1 MKKIFK
7 KIEFKI
13 SACFF
18 VISIL
23 IISLMLFSWY
33 KQSSSK
39 LMTYEKEETSQEV
52 KNASIYVASYLE
64 KNKNLAS
71 LLAMSAESQNIM
83 DDKTDFKN
91 LKDIIKV
98 SEKSD
103 EFIKKIFLVSENGNI
118 ISNEK
123 VNLETN
129 KDMKNISWYKK
140 LINSNNMAFASKADF
155 SKISSDSSKNIIS
168 ISKEIK
174 DKNNKRLGFVVINLS
189 YKFLEDFLSTIN
201 FGKDGYVF
209 ILSSE
214 EELLFKSKNM
224 EDFGKKDYE
233 KLLKKRM
240 KPEKMDFVSSNVFIP
255 NTQWKLVGISF
266 SNAISNLKKQLIES
280 SLILALIVFILTLLV
295 SIFVSKK
302 ISKPIIYLI
311 GEIKK
316 TDKKLYKI
324 KSLPQASSE
333 IQILTK
339 EYNNLIDRIFVLT
352 EDIEKK
358 EEQKR
363 TYQVKALQSQ
373 INPHFLYNT
382 LDTILWLVEF
392 GENEKAIKVTKNLGM
407 LLRNSLNIDEDFVK
421 LDKEIEHA
429 KNYLDIQK
437 IRYDNK
443 FTYEFIK
450 KIETSSLYVPKLIL
464 QPIIENAIYHGIRE
478 KKSKSYIK
486 IIVEKNP
493 EYLIIKI
500 IDNGLGPK
508 EKKENIPTKLG
519 GIGMENVNNRIK
531 LLCGEKYNL
540 KMQREKDETI
550 VTYKLKIMK
559 QKIWINLF

>member
-123 VNLETN
+123 VSLETN

-407 LLRNSLNIDEDFVK
+407 LLRNSLDIDEDFVK

-450 KIETSSLYVPKLIL
+450 KIQTSSLYVPKLIL

-478 KKSKSYIK
+478 KKSKPYIK

-540 KMQREKDETI
+540 KMQRENGETI
-550 VTYKLKIMK
+550 VTYKLKIIK
-559 QKIWINLF
+559 EI

>member
-83 DDKTDFKN
+83 DGKTDFKN

-450 KIETSSLYVPKLIL
+450 KIQTSSLYVPKLIL

-486 IIVEKNP
+486 IIVEKNL
-493 EYLIIKI
+493 EFLIIKI

-519 GIGMENVNNRIK
+519 GIGMENVNYRIK

-540 KMQREKDETI
+540 KMQRENGETI
-550 VTYKLKIMK
+550 VTYKLKIIK
-559 QKIWINLF
+559 EI

>member
-201 FGKDGYVF
+201 FGKYGYVF

-280 SLILALIVFILTLLV
+280 SLILALIVFVLTLLV

-324 KSLPQASSE
+324 ESLPQASSE

-421 LDKEIEHA
+421 LDKEIGHA

-450 KIETSSLYVPKLIL
+450 KIQTSSLYVPKLIL

-540 KMQREKDETI
+540 KMQRENGETI
-550 VTYKLKIMK
+550 VTYKLKIIK
-559 QKIWINLF
+559 EI

>member
-280 SLILALIVFILTLLV
+280 SLILALIVFVLTLLV

-363 TYQVKALQSQ
+363 IYQVKALQSQ

-421 LDKEIEHA
+421 LDKEIGHV

-540 KMQREKDETI
+540 KMQRENGETI
-550 VTYKLKIMK
+550 VTYKLKIIK
-559 QKIWINLF
+559 EI

>member
-201 FGKDGYVF
+201 FGKYGYVF

-280 SLILALIVFILTLLV
+280 SLILALIVFVLTLLV

-450 KIETSSLYVPKLIL
+450 KIQTSSLYVPKLIL

-550 VTYKLKIMK
+550 VTYKLKIIK
-559 QKIWINLF
+559 EI

>member
-83 DDKTDFKN
+83 NDKTDFKN

-280 SLILALIVFILTLLV
+280 SLILALIVFVLTLLV

-324 KSLPQASSE
+324 ESLPQASSE

-407 LLRNSLNIDEDFVK
+407 LLRNSLDIDEDFVK

-550 VTYKLKIMK
+550 VTYKIKIIK
-559 QKIWINLF
+559 EI

>member
-39 LMTYEKEETSQEV
+39 LMKYEKEETSQEV

-201 FGKDGYVF
+201 FGKYGYVF

-324 KSLPQASSE
+324 KALPQASSE

-339 EYNNLIDRIFVLT
+339 EYNSLIDRIFVLT

-450 KIETSSLYVPKLIL
+450 KIQTSSLYVPKLIL

-550 VTYKLKIMK
+550 VTYKLKIIK
-559 QKIWINLF
+559 EI

>member
-240 KPEKMDFVSSNVFIP
+240 KPEKMDFVSSNVFIT

-407 LLRNSLNIDEDFVK
+407 LLRNSLDIDEDFVK
-421 LDKEIEHA
+421 LDKEIGHA

-450 KIETSSLYVPKLIL
+450 KIQTSSLYVPKLIL

-540 KMQREKDETI
+540 KMQRENGETI
-550 VTYKLKIMK
+550 VTYKLKIIK
-559 QKIWINLF
+559 EI

>member
-174 DKNNKRLGFVVINLS
+174 DKNNKRLGFVVINFS

-421 LDKEIEHA
+421 LDKEIGHA

-493 EYLIIKI
+493 EFLIIKI

-531 LLCGEKYNL
+531 LLCGEKYDL

-550 VTYKLKIMK
+550 VTYKLKIIK
-559 QKIWINLF
+559 EI

>member
-71 LLAMSAESQNIM
+71 LLAMSSESQNIM
-83 DDKTDFKN
+83 DDKMDFKN

-201 FGKDGYVF
+201 FGKYGYVF

-280 SLILALIVFILTLLV
+280 SLILALIVFVLTLLV

-324 KSLPQASSE
+324 ESLPQASSE

-540 KMQREKDETI
+540 KMQREKDETVI
-550 VTYKLKIMK
+550 TYKLKIIK
-559 QKIWINLF
+559 EI

>member
-18 VISIL
+18 IISIL

-407 LLRNSLNIDEDFVK
+407 LLRNSLDIDEDFVK

-550 VTYKLKIMK
+550 VTYKLKIIK
-559 QKIWINLF
+559 EI

>member
-123 VNLETN
+123 VSLETN

-450 KIETSSLYVPKLIL
+450 KIQTSSLYVPKLIL

-559 QKIWINLF
+559 QKI

>member
-1 MKKIFK
+1 MKKVFK

-280 SLILALIVFILTLLV
+280 SLILALIVFVLTLLV

-421 LDKEIEHA
+421 LDKEIGHA

-540 KMQREKDETI
+540 KMQREKDETVI
-550 VTYKLKIMK
+550 TYKLKIIK
-559 QKIWINLF
+559 EI

>member
-123 VNLETN
+123 VNLETT

-140 LINSNNMAFASKADF
+140 LINSNNMAFASNADF

-280 SLILALIVFILTLLV
+280 SLILALIVFVLTLLV

-540 KMQREKDETI
+540 KMQRENGETI
-550 VTYKLKIMK
+550 VTYKLKIIK
-559 QKIWINLF
+559 EI

>member
-123 VNLETN
+123 VSLETN

-540 KMQREKDETI
+540 KMQRENGETI
-550 VTYKLKIMK
+550 VTYKLKIIK
-559 QKIWINLF
+559 EI

>member
-123 VNLETN
+123 VSLETN

-280 SLILALIVFILTLLV
+280 SLILALIVFVLTLLV

-324 KSLPQASSE
+324 ESLPQASSE

-421 LDKEIEHA
+421 LDKEIGHA

-450 KIETSSLYVPKLIL
+450 KIQTNNLYVPKLIL

-550 VTYKLKIMK
+550 VTYKLKIIK
-559 QKIWINLF
+559 EI

>member
-71 LLAMSAESQNIM
+71 LLAMSSESQNIM
-83 DDKTDFKN
+83 DDKMDFKN

-201 FGKDGYVF
+201 FGKYGYVF

-280 SLILALIVFILTLLV
+280 SLILALIVFVLTLLV

-324 KSLPQASSE
+324 ESLPQASSE

-450 KIETSSLYVPKLIL
+450 KIQTSSLYVPKLIL

-540 KMQREKDETI
+540 KMQREKDETVI
-550 VTYKLKIMK
+550 TYKLKIIK
-559 QKIWINLF
+559 EI

>member
-421 LDKEIEHA
+421 LDKEIGHA

-540 KMQREKDETI
+540 KMQRENGETI
-550 VTYKLKIMK
+550 VTYKLKI
-559 QKIWINLF
+559 INEI

>member
-201 FGKDGYVF
+201 FGKYGYVF

-280 SLILALIVFILTLLV
+280 SLILALIVFVLTLLV

-324 KSLPQASSE
+324 ESLPQASSE

-450 KIETSSLYVPKLIL
+450 KIQTSSLYVPKLIL

-486 IIVEKNP
+486 IIVEKNS

-540 KMQREKDETI
+540 KMQRENGETI
-550 VTYKLKIMK
+550 VTYKLKIIK
-559 QKIWINLF
+559 EI

>member
-1 MKKIFK
+1 KILK
-7 KIEFKI
+7 KIEYKI

-18 VISIL
+18 IISIL

-83 DDKTDFKN
+83 DGKTDFKN

-123 VNLETN
+123 VSLETN

-363 TYQVKALQSQ
+363 IYQVKALQSQ

-407 LLRNSLNIDEDFVK
+407 ILRNSLNIDEDFVK

-450 KIETSSLYVPKLIL
+450 KIQTSSLYVPKLIL

-540 KMQREKDETI
+540 KMQRENGETI
-550 VTYKLKIMK
+550 VTYKLKIIK
-559 QKIWINLF
+559 EI

>member
-39 LMTYEKEETSQEV
+39 LMAYEKEETSQEV

-83 DDKTDFKN
+83 DDKTDFEN

-450 KIETSSLYVPKLIL
+450 KIQTSSLYVPKLIL

-540 KMQREKDETI
+540 KMQREKDETV
-550 VTYKLKIMK
+550 VTYKLKIIK
-559 QKIWINLF
+559 EI

>member
-450 KIETSSLYVPKLIL
+450 KIQTSSLYVPKLIL

-550 VTYKLKIMK
+550 VTYKLKIIK
-559 QKIWINLF
+559 EI

>member
-280 SLILALIVFILTLLV
+280 SLILALIVFVLTLLV

-363 TYQVKALQSQ
+363 IYQVKALQSQ

-421 LDKEIEHA
+421 LDKEIGHA

-450 KIETSSLYVPKLIL
+450 KIQTSSLYVPKLIL

-540 KMQREKDETI
+540 KMQRENGETI
-550 VTYKLKIMK
+550 VTYKLKIIK
-559 QKIWINLF
+559 EI

>member
-39 LMTYEKEETSQEV
+39 LMAYEKEETSQEV

-550 VTYKLKIMK
+550 VTYKLKIIK
-559 QKIWINLF
+559 EI

>member
-64 KNKNLAS
+64 RNKNLAS

-174 DKNNKRLGFVVINLS
+174 DRNNKRLGFVVINLS

-280 SLILALIVFILTLLV
+280 SLILALIVFVLTLLV

-324 KSLPQASSE
+324 ESLPQASSE

-450 KIETSSLYVPKLIL
+450 KIQTSSLYVPKLIL

-540 KMQREKDETI
+540 KMQRENGETI
-550 VTYKLKIMK
+550 VTYKLKIIK
-559 QKIWINLF
+559 EI

>member
-39 LMTYEKEETSQEV
+39 LMKYEKEETSQEV

-201 FGKDGYVF
+201 FGKYGYVF

-280 SLILALIVFILTLLV
+280 SIILALIVFILTLLV

-421 LDKEIEHA
+421 LDKEIGHA

-450 KIETSSLYVPKLIL
+450 KIQTSSLYVPKLIL

-550 VTYKLKIMK
+550 VTYKLKIIK
-559 QKIWINLF
+559 EI

>member
-18 VISIL
+18 VISII

-155 SKISSDSSKNIIS
+155 SNISSDSSKNIIS

-316 TDKKLYKI
+316 TDKKLHKI
-324 KSLPQASSE
+324 KAHPQASSE

-421 LDKEIEHA
+421 LDKEIGHA

-450 KIETSSLYVPKLIL
+450 KIQTSSLYVPKLIL

-540 KMQREKDETI
+540 KMQRENGETI
-550 VTYKLKIMK
+550 VTYKLKIIK
-559 QKIWINLF
+559 EI

>member
-280 SLILALIVFILTLLV
+280 SLILALIVFVLTLLV

-324 KSLPQASSE
+324 KFLPQASSE

-421 LDKEIEHA
+421 LDKEIGHA

-450 KIETSSLYVPKLIL
+450 KIQTSSLYVPKLIL

-540 KMQREKDETI
+540 KMQREKDETVVI
-550 VTYKLKIMK
+550 YKLKIIK
-559 QKIWINLF
+559 EI

>member
-71 LLAMSAESQNIM
+71 LLAMSSESQNIM

-201 FGKDGYVF
+201 FGKYGYVF

-324 KSLPQASSE
+324 KALPQASSE

-339 EYNNLIDRIFVLT
+339 EYNSLIDRIFVLT

-450 KIETSSLYVPKLIL
+450 KIQTSSLYVPKLIL

-550 VTYKLKIMK
+550 VTYKLKIIK
-559 QKIWINLF
+559 EI

>member
-280 SLILALIVFILTLLV
+280 SLILALIVFVLTLLV

-421 LDKEIEHA
+421 LDKEIGHA

-450 KIETSSLYVPKLIL
+450 KIQTSSLYVPKLIL

-540 KMQREKDETI
+540 KMQRENGETI
-550 VTYKLKIMK
+550 VTYKLKIIK
-559 QKIWINLF
+559 EI

>member
-123 VNLETN
+123 VSLETN

-550 VTYKLKIMK
+550 VTYKLKIIK
-559 QKIWINLF
+559 EI

>member
-280 SLILALIVFILTLLV
+280 SLILALIVFVLTLLV

-302 ISKPIIYLI
+302 ISKPIIYLR
-311 GEIKK
+311 
-316 TDKKLYKI
+316 
-324 KSLPQASSE
+324 
-333 IQILTK
+333 
-339 EYNNLIDRIFVLT
+339 N
-352 EDIEKK
+352 
-358 EEQKR
+358 QKNR
-363 TYQVKALQSQ
+363 
-373 INPHFLYNT
+373 
-382 LDTILWLVEF
+382 
-392 GENEKAIKVTKNLGM
+392 
-407 LLRNSLNIDEDFVK
+407 
-421 LDKEIEHA
+421 
-429 KNYLDIQK
+429 QK
-437 IRYDNK
+437 I
-443 FTYEFIK
+443 I
-450 KIETSSLYVPKLIL
+450 
-464 QPIIENAIYHGIRE
+464 
-478 KKSKSYIK
+478 
-486 IIVEKNP
+486 
-493 EYLIIKI
+493 
-500 IDNGLGPK
+500 
-508 EKKENIPTKLG
+508 
-519 GIGMENVNNRIK
+519 
-531 LLCGEKYNL
+531 
-540 KMQREKDETI
+540 
-550 VTYKLKIMK
+550 
-559 QKIWINLF
+559 

>member
-280 SLILALIVFILTLLV
+280 SLILAIIVFILTLLV

-486 IIVEKNP
+486 IIVEKNS
-493 EYLIIKI
+493 EFLIIKI

-519 GIGMENVNNRIK
+519 GIGMENVNYRIK

-540 KMQREKDETI
+540 KMQRENGETI
-550 VTYKLKIMK
+550 VTYKLKIIK
-559 QKIWINLF
+559 EI

>member
-201 FGKDGYVF
+201 FGKYGYVF

-280 SLILALIVFILTLLV
+280 SLILALIVFVLTLLV

-421 LDKEIEHA
+421 LDKEIGHA

-540 KMQREKDETI
+540 KMQRENGETI
-550 VTYKLKIMK
+550 VTYKLKIIK
-559 QKIWINLF
+559 EI

>member
-39 LMTYEKEETSQEV
+39 LMAYEKEETSQEV

-83 DDKTDFKN
+83 DDKIDFKN

-421 LDKEIEHA
+421 LDKEIGHA

-450 KIETSSLYVPKLIL
+450 KIQTSSLYVPKLIL

-550 VTYKLKIMK
+550 VTYKLKIIK
-559 QKIWINLF
+559 EI

>member
-39 LMTYEKEETSQEV
+39 LMKYEKEETSQEV

-280 SLILALIVFILTLLV
+280 SLILALIVFVLTLLV

-324 KSLPQASSE
+324 ESLPQASSE

-450 KIETSSLYVPKLIL
+450 KIQTSSLYVPKLIL

-508 EKKENIPTKLG
+508 EKKKIFQQ
-519 GIGMENVNNRIK
+519 
-531 LLCGEKYNL
+531 NL
-540 KMQREKDETI
+540 EE
-550 VTYKLKIMK
+550 
-559 QKIWINLF
+559 

>member
-39 LMTYEKEETSQEV
+39 LMAYEKEETSQEV

-280 SLILALIVFILTLLV
+280 SLILALIVFVLTLLV

-421 LDKEIEHA
+421 LDKEIGHA

-450 KIETSSLYVPKLIL
+450 KIQTSSLYVPKLIL

-540 KMQREKDETI
+540 KMQREKDETVI
-550 VTYKLKIMK
+550 TYKLKIIK
-559 QKIWINLF
+559 EI

>member
-280 SLILALIVFILTLLV
+280 SLILALIVFVLTLLV

-324 KSLPQASSE
+324 KFLPQASSE

-450 KIETSSLYVPKLIL
+450 KIQTSSLYVPKLIL

-550 VTYKLKIMK
+550 VTYKLKIIK
-559 QKIWINLF
+559 EI

>member
-123 VNLETN
+123 VSLETN

-324 KSLPQASSE
+324 KFLPQASSE

-382 LDTILWLVEF
+382 LDTILWLAEF

-421 LDKEIEHA
+421 LDKEIGHA

-450 KIETSSLYVPKLIL
+450 KIQTSSLYVPKLIL

-540 KMQREKDETI
+540 KMQRENGETI
-550 VTYKLKIMK
+550 VTYKLKI
-559 QKIWINLF
+559 INEI

>member
-280 SLILALIVFILTLLV
+280 SLILALIVFVLTLLV

-421 LDKEIEHA
+421 LDKEIGHA

-450 KIETSSLYVPKLIL
+450 KIQTSSLYVPKLIL

-550 VTYKLKIMK
+550 VTYKLKIIK
-559 QKIWINLF
+559 EI